1 MSGQLQV
8 GDEIPS
14 FTGLDQEGV
23 EISNED
29 LIGTCAVLYFYP
41 KDDTPGCTAQACALR
56 DQVHLWEK
64 LDAVII
70 GISPDNIDS
79 HNRFANKYQLNFV
92 LLADETKEICRRF
105 GVLKKGPNSSEQVER
120 TTFIVSPNGVIKW
133 IERPVNVQGHDER
146 IAQALENMAQ
156 QGAY

>member
-41 KDDTPGCTAQACALR
+41 KDDTLGCTAQACSFR
-56 DQVHLWEK
+56 DAYEDFKAGYQAAILEILKYDQELKYKWNDAKFIDIVTIREI
-64 LDAVII
+64 LDCL
-70 GISPDNIDS
+70 SREMKN
-79 HNRFANKYQLNFV
+79 
-92 LLADETKEICRRF
+92 E
-105 GVLKKGPNSSEQVER
+105 
-120 TTFIVSPNGVIKW
+120 
-133 IERPVNVQGHDER
+133 
-146 IAQALENMAQ
+146 
-156 QGAY
+156 